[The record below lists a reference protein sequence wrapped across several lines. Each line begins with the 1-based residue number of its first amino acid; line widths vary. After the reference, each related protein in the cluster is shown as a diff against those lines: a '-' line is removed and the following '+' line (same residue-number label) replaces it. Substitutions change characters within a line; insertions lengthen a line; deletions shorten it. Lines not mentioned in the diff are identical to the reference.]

1 MLAHDGTTLLSAPQ
15 IPFNTPYSGRVRVL
29 RMTDV
34 GVRRGAAH
42 LLSSVDWTVE
52 DFERWV
58 VIGPN
63 GAGKTTALTIASTRM
78 FPSTG
83 SVEILGE
90 TLGQVDIAE
99 LKPRI
104 GFASHVLLRDIPMH
118 EAAVDVVVTG
128 AYAITGRWNEEYHE
142 SDLARARELLQAWGA
157 DGYADRPFA
166 SLSEGERRRVLI
178 ARALMSDPELLLLD
192 EPGAGLDLAGREELI
207 GLLDDLSADPMAPTL
222 ILVTH
227 HVEEIPPGITHGL
240 LLAGGKVIASG
251 PIGEVLT
258 DEAMSQAYGVP
269 IRIEAVDGRWMAIAR
284 KAAS

>member
-1 MLAHDGTTLLSAPQ
+1 
-15 IPFNTPYSGRVRVL
+15 
-29 RMTDV
+29 DV

-78 FPSTG
+78 FPSAG

-192 EPGAGLDLAGREELI
+192 EPAAGLDLGGREHLV
-207 GLLDDLSADPMAPTL
+207 GRLSAMALDPTAPTTV
-222 ILVTH
+222 LVTH
-227 HVEEIPPGITHGL
+227 HVEEIPLGVTHAL
-240 LLAGGKVIASG
+240 LLRDGRSIAQG
-251 PIGEVLT
+251 PVEAVLVN
-258 DEAMSQAYGVP
+258 EALSAAYGLPLEVQ
-269 IRIEAVDGRWMAIAR
+269 RRDGRWAAR
-284 KAAS
+284 AL